1 MKEQKISISYWLW
14 FKLTFGLKKRG
25 KSVRESGGFLLG
37 KQGQPE
43 AVKVVFY
50 DQFDESVSDSGIIQF
65 KGAVELYE
73 YLAKTGLRVL
83 ADIHTHPTFN
93 TQQSESDR
101 THPMIKIK
109 GHIAIIAPNFAKKP
123 FLRPEDCSVYEYLGN
138 FQWKKYKQSDLPFT
152 LKLI

>member
-1 MKEQKISISYWLW
+1 MKEIKISISYWLW
-14 FKLTFGLKKRG
+14 FKLTFGLRKRG
-25 KSVRESGGFLLG
+25 KNVRESGGFLLG
-37 KQGQPE
+37 KQGQSKV
-43 AVKVVFY
+43 VKIVFY

-83 ADIHTHPTFN
+83 ADIHTHPTYN

-101 THPMIKIK
+101 THPMIKTK

-123 FLRPEDCSVYEYLGN
+123 FLLPVDCSVYEYLGN
-138 FQWKKYKQSDLPFT
+138 FRWKKYKQSDLPFT